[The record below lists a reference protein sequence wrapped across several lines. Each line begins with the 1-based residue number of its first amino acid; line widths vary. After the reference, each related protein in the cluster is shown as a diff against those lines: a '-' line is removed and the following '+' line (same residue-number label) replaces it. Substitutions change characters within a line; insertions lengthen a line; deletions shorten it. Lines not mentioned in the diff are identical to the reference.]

1 MHAWEVAVV
10 DVAMRDVRAMT
21 VLIVDPLLPAPV
33 RVDSNEIVNIGM
45 LISSRASRVK
55 LARGSEVVLADGYV
69 FATPRDFEGARIA
82 MVESAFFDLVGLRL
96 VIEGIR
102 TSRSKKLEV
111 APQKNTEAYLL
122 HERDE
127 VL

>member
-10 DVAMRDVRAMT
+10 DVAMGYIRAVA
-21 VLIVDPLLPAPV
+21 VLLVDPLLPAPV

-69 FATPRDFEGARIA
+69 FATPRDLERARIA